1 VAAYRIA
8 VEAMTNV
15 VRHAAASQCIVRL
28 TATRELEL
36 EVLDDGVGPDPSL
49 PAGVGLSSMR
59 ERTEELGGSCSID
72 RQPDGW
78 TRVVARF
85 PIGS

>member
-1 VAAYRIA
+1 
-8 VEAMTNV
+8 MTNV
-15 VRHAAASQCIVRL
+15 VRHARASRCIVRL

-59 ERTEELGGSCSID
+59 ERTAELGGSCSID
-72 RQPDGW
+72 RQADGW
-78 TRVVARF
+78 TRVVARL
-85 PIGS
+85 PIQS